1 MPVESFTSPY
11 HLFTQ
16 TTENSAVADTNFKL
30 REYWGSISHR
40 PTNGCTIRQGRMSE
54 IELSIVMPCL
64 NEAETLAICIRKAQA
79 AIDAAGIAGEIV
91 IADNGSTD
99 GSQRIAEE
107 EGARVVNIECK
118 GYGSALIGGIS
129 AARGRY
135 VIMGDAD
142 DSYDF
147 SSLKPFIERL
157 RKGADLV
164 MGNRFQGGIAPGA
177 MPFLHRYLGNP
188 VLSWLGR
195 LFFRIKAGDFHCG
208 LRGFNRERILALNL
222 RTTGMEFAS
231 EMVVRASLEH
241 YTIAEVPTTLSPDGR
256 SRAPHLRTWRDGWRH
271 LSFLLMY
278 SPRWL
283 FLYPGLVLLI
293 GGIVGAVVLA
303 PGPVMIAG
311 VGFDLHTFLVASI
324 CALLGTQ
331 CITFAV
337 ISRKFATAHGL
348 IPRSKRFSGL
358 LRAMTLERMVVGGAL
373 IAFVGLLGFLR
384 CFGLWA
390 STGFGPLEYASML
403 RLLILSLTAIAI
415 GIQLVFAAF
424 LSAII
429 EIPTR

>member
-1 MPVESFTSPY
+1 
-11 HLFTQ
+11 
-16 TTENSAVADTNFKL
+16 
-30 REYWGSISHR
+30 
-40 PTNGCTIRQGRMSE
+40 
-54 IELSIVMPCL
+54 MPCL
-64 NEAETLAICIRKAQA
+64 NEAETLATCIRKART
-79 AIDAAGIAGEIV
+79 AIENTGVTGEVIV
-91 IADNGSTD
+91 ADNGSTD

-107 EGARVVNIECK
+107 EGARVVRVENK
-118 GYGSALIGGIS
+118 GYGSALIGGIC

-135 VIMGDAD
+135 VVMGDAD

-147 SSLKPFIERL
+147 SSLKPFLEKL
-157 RKGADLV
+157 REGADLV
-164 MGNRFQGGIAPGA
+164 MGNRFKGGIAPGA
-177 MPFLHRYLGNP
+177 MPVLHRYLGNP

-195 LFFRIKAGDFHCG
+195 LFFDIEVRDFHCG
-208 LRGFNRERILALNL
+208 LRGFDREQILALNL

-231 EMVVRASLEH
+231 EMVVRASLER
-241 YTIAEVPTTLSPDGR
+241 YAITEVPTTLSPDGR

-293 GGIVGAVVLA
+293 GGVIGAIALA
-303 PGPVMIAG
+303 PGPIMIAG
-311 VGFDLHTFLVASI
+311 VGFDLHTFFVASI
-324 CALLGTQ
+324 CVLLGTQ

-358 LRAMTLERMVVGGAL
+358 LQAMTLERMVVGGAL
-373 IAFVGLLGFLR
+373 IAVIGLLGFLR

-415 GIQLVFAAF
+415 GVQLVFAAF

>member
-1 MPVESFTSPY
+1 
-11 HLFTQ
+11 
-16 TTENSAVADTNFKL
+16 
-30 REYWGSISHR
+30 
-40 PTNGCTIRQGRMSE
+40 MSE

-64 NEAETLAICIRKAQA
+64 NEAETLATCIRKARA
-79 AIDAAGIAGEIV
+79 AIDNTGVTGEVIV
-91 IADNGSTD
+91 ADNGSTD

-107 EGARVVNIECK
+107 EGARVVRVENK
-118 GYGSALIGGIS
+118 GYGSALIGGIC

-135 VIMGDAD
+135 VVMGDAD

-147 SSLKPFIERL
+147 SSLKPFLEKL
-157 RKGADLV
+157 REGADLV
-164 MGNRFQGGIAPGA
+164 MGNRFKGGIAPGA
-177 MPFLHRYLGNP
+177 MPVLHRYLGNP

-195 LFFRIKAGDFHCG
+195 LFFDIEVRDFHCG
-208 LRGFNRERILALNL
+208 LRGFDREQILALNL

-231 EMVVRASLEH
+231 EMVVRASLER
-241 YTIAEVPTTLSPDGR
+241 YAITEVPTTLSPDGR

-293 GGIVGAVVLA
+293 GGVMGAIALA
-303 PGPVMIAG
+303 PGPIMIAG
-311 VGFDLHTFLVASI
+311 VGFDLHTFFVASI
-324 CALLGTQ
+324 CVLLGTQ

-358 LRAMTLERMVVGGAL
+358 LQAMTLERMVVGGAL
-373 IAFVGLLGFLR
+373 IAIVGLIGFLR

-415 GIQLVFAAF
+415 GVQLVFAAF